1 MILKDFLTETDYI
14 NFSVK
19 NIKSLSEQLFKKDMA
34 DAEKIEKA
42 YYYVEKETPHS
53 GDIGEQKLT
62 FKASDVLK
70 YKHGICYA
78 KSNLFAALLRGQEI
92 PAGFC
97 YQRLTLNDDNDD
109 DGYAVHCLN
118 AVWYNNHFMKLD
130 ARGGRSAV
138 FSLTDPVTAFP
149 LRSQFDEYFIPGIFA
164 RQPDEIIKLFSKC
177 KTRSEFFRV
186 IPDELKEKPDVI

>member
-1 MILKDFLTETDYI
+1 MISKDFLTETDYVD
-14 NFSVK
+14 FSAE
-19 NIKSLSEQLFKKDMA
+19 NIKILSEQLFTKDMA
-34 DAEKIEKA
+34 NAEKIEKA

-53 GDIGEQKLT
+53 SDIGEQKLT

-78 KSNLFAALLRGQEI
+78 KSNLFAAMLRGQGI
-92 PAGFC
+92 PSGFC

-109 DGYAVHCLN
+109 EGYAVHCLN
-118 AVWYNNHFMKLD
+118 AVWYDDHFIKLD

-138 FSLTDPVTAFP
+138 FSLTEPVTAFP

-164 RQPDEIIKLFSKC
+164 RQPDEIIKLFSNC
-177 KTRSEFFRV
+177 KTRSEFFNV